1 MNIFRSELPEEARST
16 IVQYAFF
23 RWENAIVIAGT
34 ILLIALIPHPF
45 PWWPWWGWL
54 LLGMIGMISILISSI
69 SNAEFNARMLLK
81 IFQRQ
86 FDLKR
91 LKDPQLHNK
100 LASAL
105 EYQRRIFD
113 KTRYPETSV
122 MKERAEGTN
131 NQLND
136 WIRNMYRLAIRLDT
150 YRRDKFMHQDLD
162 QIGETVETLKAQRKD
177 EASTAIKE
185 QLEDVIESKEKQLET
200 LRALENR
207 MKQAE
212 LSLEQSLTALVTV
225 DSQIQLIDAE
235 DIQSGRAIRLREDIQ
250 EQVLRLDDLVSS
262 INQVY
267 DYHSRT
273 L

>member
-1 MNIFRSELPEEARST
+1 MNIFRPELPEEARST

-34 ILLIALIPHPF
+34 ILLIALMPQPF

-54 LLGMIGMISILISSI
+54 LLGLIGVISILFSSI
-69 SNAEFNARMLLK
+69 TNEEFNARMLLK

-91 LKDPQLHNK
+91 IKDPQLHNK
-100 LASAL
+100 LTSAL
-105 EYQRRIFD
+105 EYQRRIFT
-113 KTRYPETSV
+113 KTRFPETSV
-122 MKERAEGTN
+122 MKERADGTN

-150 YRRDKFMHQDLD
+150 YRRDKLMRQDLD
-162 QIGETVETLKAQRKD
+162 QIVETVDKLKDQRKR
-177 EASTAIKE
+177 ETSAPLRK

-200 LRALENR
+200 LQALENR

-212 LSLEQSLTALVTV
+212 LSLEQSLTALATV
-225 DSQIQLIDAE
+225 DSQVQLIDAE
-235 DIQSGRAIRLREDIQ
+235 DIQSGRSIRLREDIQ

-267 DYHSRT
+267 DYHSRA